1 MSSQINRRGVLP
13 LRAADIFL
21 TPFQQI
27 FAAFCVLMTDFCIS
41 LSFHI
46 SASKFQKL
54 LITANAAITEACCHF
69 APPKQTKSKG
79 NFCLI
84 TVYNHK
90 NFLQPQNSRAKK
102 QTFSNFC
109 PLSPLRKE
117 RVGVW
122 GYCHFAPP
130 TAPFHCC
137 SALSA
142 LLLHF
147 TPLSLPHPPEAAAR
161 LSPQTISARFPETR
175 FPKARRILPDGA
187 CRD

>member
-1 MSSQINRRGVLP
+1 VINNHTTK
-13 LRAADIFL
+13 L

-27 FAAFCVLMTDFCIS
+27 FAAFCLLVADSSILLFFLIP
-41 LSFHI
+41 
-46 SASKFQKL
+46 ASKSQSL
-54 LITANAAITEACCHF
+54 LITDNAIITEACCHF

-84 TVYNHK
+84 IVYSHK

-109 PLSPLRKE
+109 SLPLRS
-117 RVGVW
+117 GATC
-122 GYCHFAPP
+122 CHFAPP
-130 TAPFHCC
+130 TAPFLCC

-147 TPLSLPHPPEAAAR
+147 TRLSLHHPPEAAAK
-161 LSPQTISARFPETR
+161 LFPQTISARFPEIR
-175 FPKARRILPDGA
+175 FPKAQRILPDGA